1 MIVPCDQNGI
11 NLASTTIKNGGL
23 VVFPTDTVYGLGCD
37 PRNARAVERI
47 FRIKKRMETKALP
60 VLGYSK
66 EEISKITIFD
76 ELSSRIA
83 DKFWPGQ
90 VTLVLKLIDNEIKKA
105 MNQNDKIAV
114 RVPNHPCAL
123 TLLKE
128 IKLIVGTSANFSGLP
143 AFSDSKKVQ
152 ENFSGYDL
160 FLDGDTILNST
171 SSTIIEVKNGTFEIL
186 RQGKVTREEITN
198 SL

>member
-123 TLLKE
+123 ALLKE

-143 AFSDSKKVQ
+143 AFSDSKKAQ

-160 FLDGDTILNST
+160 FLDGGTILNST